1 MRKLKR
7 TVSDPIDITDLL
19 APMDL
24 TQEYL
29 STAVR
34 FGEARRD
41 ACTPNDAPV
50 VPSFLAWAGTLRK
63 LRDDAPIGVWE
74 KSDRSLNLIIN
85 RSKRIA
91 ISVASG
97 GEHTGDPDPDATPT
111 TKRAVGIATRRAVF
125 RNRQGVLD
133 LKYANVQDVGEENCI
148 TYLLLRRR
156 ENDKV
161 FWELSVPDVIG
172 IDGFVVGWSER
183 VVFPPID
190 LEPSPSAQAD
200 DEQTSKLSVPVNRKA
215 QKKG

>member
-1 MRKLKR
+1 MMKPKR
-7 TVSDPIDITDLL
+7 TVSDPIELTDLL
-19 APMDL
+19 EPMDL

-34 FGEARRD
+34 FGEAKRD

-50 VPSFLAWAGTLRK
+50 VPPFLAWAYTLRK

-74 KSDRSLNLIIN
+74 KSDQALNLIIN

-97 GEHTGDPDPDATPT
+97 GEHTGDPDATPT
-111 TKRAVGIATRRAVF
+111 TKRPVGIATRRAVF

-133 LKYANVQDVGEENCI
+133 LRYENVQDVGEEACI

-156 ENDKV
+156 ENDRV

-172 IDGFVVGWSER
+172 IDGFVVDWSER
-183 VVFPPID
+183 LVFPPID
-190 LEPSPSAQAD
+190 LEPGPILQAD
-200 DEQTSKLSVPVNRKA
+200 DEQTSKVSVPVNRKA

>member
-1 MRKLKR
+1 MRKPKR
-7 TVSDPIDITDLL
+7 TVSDPIEITDLL
-19 APMDL
+19 VPMDL

-29 STAVR
+29 ATAIR

-50 VPSFLAWAGTLRK
+50 VPSFLAWAYTLRK
-63 LRDDAPIGVWE
+63 LRDDGPIGVWE
-74 KSDRSLNLIIN
+74 KSDQALNLIIN

-97 GEHTGDPDPDATPT
+97 GEGTGDPNATPT
-111 TKRAVGIATRRAVF
+111 TKRPVGIATLRAVF

-133 LKYANVQDVGEENCI
+133 LKYANVQHVGAEDCI

-156 ENDKV
+156 ENDKA

-172 IDGFVVGWSER
+172 IDGFVVDWSER
-183 VVFPPID
+183 LVFPPID
-190 LEPSPSAQAD
+190 LAPLPDFQID
-200 DEQTSKLSVPVNRKA
+200 DEQISKVSVPVNRKA